1 MTPQAH
7 GRRYWAD
14 EPWKKPEQ
22 PRDES
27 LQSTP
32 NGVEKKKD
40 KKRRGIV
47 KDERGQDQPAT
58 KEDAQ
63 LGSNHQDRSAGIDAI
78 WWV

>member
-7 GRRYWAD
+7 DRRNRSD

-22 PRDES
+22 DES
-27 LQSTP
+27 PQP
-32 NGVEKKKD
+32 NTNVLEKQKG

-63 LGSNHQDRSAGIDAI
+63 LSSRHQRPPIDAI